1 MKFREAFFL
10 TTLQTVVKLISGI
23 LLNKV
28 VAVYLGPSGLAMIGQ
43 FQNFAGIVTGIS
55 NASVQTG
62 IIAKTAEARDSRKKK
77 KIWKNALYLSIVFS
91 ILSSVMVF
99 SLAGELAQYV
109 MRDSKFSF
117 VMIMFS
123 LSIIFFSLNLY
134 LLSILNGLGDI
145 KLYSIINIA
154 ISLTSLLLVS
164 LSVTFFGLKGGV
176 LGLLL
181 TQFIVFLFAYMVI
194 FNKYKNSFF
203 KFASIKIEISTIKV
217 LLKYGSASFCSGII
231 VGLMM
236 ITIRTIIINN
246 STLDDAGI
254 WEAASKISIY
264 FSLMFVTPI
273 SIYYLPKFASSVNIT
288 QINKSLIE
296 ILSFFL
302 PLALLSIFLIVSI
315 KSHLIVFL
323 FSDQFSSLESLIVV
337 ILVAEVFRILA
348 AILNIVFFAKH
359 SLFNAV
365 KNEFIYASL
374 FVILSY
380 ISVPDYG
387 LQGVLYSYLVSSM
400 LYLIL
405 NFLFYKFRFV
415 WIAEEHSV

>member
-109 MRDSKFSF
+109 MRDSKFYF

>member
-1 MKFREAFFL
+1 
-10 TTLQTVVKLISGI
+10 
-23 LLNKV
+23 
-28 VAVYLGPSGLAMIGQ
+28 
-43 FQNFAGIVTGIS
+43 
-55 NASVQTG
+55 
-62 IIAKTAEARDSRKKK
+62 
-77 KIWKNALYLSIVFS
+77 
-91 ILSSVMVF
+91 
-99 SLAGELAQYV
+99 
-109 MRDSKFSF
+109 
-117 VMIMFS
+117 
-123 LSIIFFSLNLY
+123 
-134 LLSILNGLGDI
+134 
-145 KLYSIINIA
+145 
-154 ISLTSLLLVS
+154 
-164 LSVTFFGLKGGV
+164 
-176 LGLLL
+176 
-181 TQFIVFLFAYMVI
+181 
-194 FNKYKNSFF
+194 
-203 KFASIKIEISTIKV
+203 
-217 LLKYGSASFCSGII
+217 
-231 VGLMM
+231 
-236 ITIRTIIINN
+236 
-246 STLDDAGI
+246 
-254 WEAASKISIY
+254 
-264 FSLMFVTPI
+264 MFVTPI

-288 QINKSLIE
+288 QITKSLIE

>member
-203 KFASIKIEISTIKV
+203 KFASIKIEI
-217 LLKYGSASFCSGII
+217 
-231 VGLMM
+231 
-236 ITIRTIIINN
+236 
-246 STLDDAGI
+246 
-254 WEAASKISIY
+254 
-264 FSLMFVTPI
+264 
-273 SIYYLPKFASSVNIT
+273 
-288 QINKSLIE
+288 
-296 ILSFFL
+296 
-302 PLALLSIFLIVSI
+302 
-315 KSHLIVFL
+315 
-323 FSDQFSSLESLIVV
+323 
-337 ILVAEVFRILA
+337 
-348 AILNIVFFAKH
+348 
-359 SLFNAV
+359 
-365 KNEFIYASL
+365 
-374 FVILSY
+374 
-380 ISVPDYG
+380 
-387 LQGVLYSYLVSSM
+387 
-400 LYLIL
+400 
-405 NFLFYKFRFV
+405 
-415 WIAEEHSV
+415 